1 MGALDPFRMTDK
13 LEDPLLEVMVSRLE
27 VRGKHWFFQK
37 ALRDYLDAMA
47 VDSAETVLDLGCGT
61 GVAARTIARR
71 AFFSGRVTGI
81 DLSPY
86 LVEAVSRPADDE
98 GLGGQVEFRSAD
110 MRELDIP
117 VADSMLW

>member
-1 MGALDPFRMTDK
+1 MDEALDPFRITDK

-37 ALRDYLDAMA
+37 VLREYLDAMA

-71 AFFSGRVTGI
+71 ANFPGRVQG
-81 DLSPY
+81 Y
-86 LVEAVSRPADDE
+86 A
-98 GLGGQVEFRSAD
+98 SALAWQKLRD
-110 MRELDIP
+110 G
-117 VADSMLW
+117 WWTKKG

>member
-47 VDSAETVLDLGCGT
+47 VDSAETVLDMDAEQEWRH
-61 GVAARTIARR
+61 VR
-71 AFFSGRVTGI
+71 S
-81 DLSPY
+81 
-86 LVEAVSRPADDE
+86 LVERIFRA
-98 GLGGQVEFRSAD
+98 GLQA
-110 MRELDIP
+110 
-117 VADSMLW
+117 